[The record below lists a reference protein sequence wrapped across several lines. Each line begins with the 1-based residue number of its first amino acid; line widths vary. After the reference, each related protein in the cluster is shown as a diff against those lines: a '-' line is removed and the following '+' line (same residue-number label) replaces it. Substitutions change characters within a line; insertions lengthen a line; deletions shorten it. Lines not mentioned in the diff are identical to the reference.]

1 MVVFF
6 IIFMISFDVVKNK
19 QIARVIIQKII
30 LDLFNLKLSLKITLF
45 ESNFLERNL
54 IDSNFSLIN

>member
-1 MVVFF
+1 MIVFF

-45 ESNFLERNL
+45 ESNVLERNL

>member
-30 LDLFNLKLSLKITLF
+30 LDLFNLKLRLKITLF
-45 ESNFLERNL
+45 ESN
-54 IDSNFSLIN
+54 DSGQELNRFKFQLN